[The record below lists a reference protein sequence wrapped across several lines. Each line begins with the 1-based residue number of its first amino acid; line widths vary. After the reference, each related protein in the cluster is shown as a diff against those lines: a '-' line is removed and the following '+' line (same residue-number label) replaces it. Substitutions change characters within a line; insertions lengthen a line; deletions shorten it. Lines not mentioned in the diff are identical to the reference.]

1 MMQASQIPGSDILDI
16 VFDGRNKDYGAYP
29 LRKFYPGR
37 LGLSMG
43 IVLFSCTAFMLIA
56 ALKNGRKA
64 SIPLVEKVDTIT
76 LIKPAV
82 AKPKPIVPVLQKI
95 KPAQVQYT
103 NPLIVKNE
111 LFTRDTLPVI
121 DAVQSAV
128 ISNMTNP
135 GHPSDGDAPFP
146 PEPQKS
152 IETVSPVN
160 PVPVIFEHPEIA
172 AHFPGGKDAWRRYLE
187 RNLVYPE
194 NAQENEIQGTIKLQF
209 IVDAEG
215 NISDVTALNN
225 LGGGLAEEAAR
236 IISHGPKWI
245 PAEQHGEKVISRH
258 IQTVTFRLN

>member
-37 LGLSMG
+37 LGLSVG
-43 IVLFSCTAFMLIA
+43 IVLFSCTALMLIA
-56 ALKNGRKA
+56 VLKKARKNSA
-64 SIPLVEKVDTIT
+64 PLIEKVDTIT

-82 AKPKPIVPVLQKI
+82 AKPKPIVLQKI
-95 KPAQVQYT
+95 KPSQVQFT
-103 NPLIVKNE
+103 NLLIVKNE
-111 LFTRDTLPVI
+111 LFARDTLPSM

-128 ISNMTNP
+128 ISTMTNA
-135 GHPSDGDAPFP
+135 GDPSDGDAPVN

-152 IETVSPVN
+152 VETVSTVN
-160 PVPVIFEHPEIA
+160 PDPVIYEHPEIS
-172 AHFPGGKDAWRRYLE
+172 AHFPGGTDAWRRYLE
-187 RNLVYPE
+187 RNLLYPE

-215 NISDVTALNN
+215 NISEVTALNN
-225 LGGGLAEEAAR
+225 PGGGLAEEAAR
-236 IISHGPKWI
+236 IISQGPKWI